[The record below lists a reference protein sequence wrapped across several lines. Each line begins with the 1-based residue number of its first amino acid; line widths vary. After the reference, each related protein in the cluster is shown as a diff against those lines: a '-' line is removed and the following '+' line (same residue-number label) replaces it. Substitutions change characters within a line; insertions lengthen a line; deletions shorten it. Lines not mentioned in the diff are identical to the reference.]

1 MRTISAS
8 DYRKQFIEPA
18 LARECGDLQFAEM
31 VKDIDDKQLKKKKKQ
46 SKAKFEPTEHEIQ
59 SNILQRLTF
68 LKKSFFWRENS
79 GAFVL
84 EHNNKKRFFK
94 AGTPGIA
101 DIMGVWNGNPVAIE
115 VKRLKTK
122 NNVSSDQQAF
132 LQKYR
137 DCGGVAIV
145 CFNDETVVAQLEEAI
160 SNLPK

>member
-1 MRTISAS
+1 MRMSAA

-18 LARECGDLQFAEM
+18 LARECDDLQFAQM

-101 DIMGVWNGNPVAIE
+101 DIMGVWNGTPVAIE
-115 VKRLKTK
+115 VKRPKTK
-122 NNVSSDQQAF
+122 NNVSINQKAF
-132 LQKYR
+132 INRFKE
-137 DCGGVAIV
+137 CGGVAIV
-145 CFNDETVVAQLEEAI
+145 CWDDATVIKQLEEEI
-160 SNLPK
+160 EKLNN